1 MIVNAEVKFPV
12 IQQTPNFILGSIKD
26 PSQLLTVGEQNL
38 KKGCFKNCRI
48 VDSCGNE
55 FRVISARKSKT
66 EKLFRLWNLF
76 PSYRLI
82 KVDIELSES
91 IKLDF
96 DIFNAILKEA
106 KIKVNRGIVVDE
118 YLRTSINNVYAI
130 GDCAEISGNTLPF
143 IAPATFAAK
152 ALAKTLLVE
161 PTILN
166 IPNLAVAVK
175 IPTCPTVVCPSLD
188 LAGNWV
194 VEGDAPD
201 FIARFMNAEK
211 TVTGFALTGKA
222 ISQKMSLLKDC
233 VAPQLT

>member
-96 DIFNAILKEA
+96 DIFKEQVLSTM
-106 KIKVNRGIVVDE
+106 KSKKWVR
-118 YLRTSINNVYAI
+118 
-130 GDCAEISGNTLPF
+130 
-143 IAPATFAAK
+143 
-152 ALAKTLLVE
+152 
-161 PTILN
+161 
-166 IPNLAVAVK
+166 
-175 IPTCPTVVCPSLD
+175 SLD
-188 LAGNWV
+188 ETEEEILLYLNKV
-194 VEGDAPD
+194 TSFED
-201 FIARFMNAEK
+201 FICR
-211 TVTGFALTGKA
+211 VGVY
-222 ISQKMSLLKDC
+222 S
-233 VAPQLT
+233 